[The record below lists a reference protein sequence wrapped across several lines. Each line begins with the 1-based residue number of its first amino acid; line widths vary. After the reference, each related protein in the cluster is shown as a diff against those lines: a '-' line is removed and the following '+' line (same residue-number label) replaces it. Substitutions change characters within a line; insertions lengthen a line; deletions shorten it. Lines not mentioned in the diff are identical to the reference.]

1 MKSWEL
7 KGWKKSMKY
16 IYVFLTFISFFIF
29 MIFQQNVTIK
39 NVCKED
45 SFLFL
50 TVILKKNVLFL
61 QALLA
66 NMSAMYAVYHG
77 PKGLKT
83 IAQRVH
89 NATLLLAEG
98 TDCIIVINFKVIQS
112 CSFLFF
118 CFFLFFFVF
127 F

>member
-1 MKSWEL
+1 MLPL
-7 KGWKKSMKY
+7 K
-16 IYVFLTFISFFIF
+16 IRRLIFIP
-29 MIFQQNVTIK
+29 
-39 NVCKED
+39 D
-45 SFLFL
+45 SYF
-50 TVILKKNVLFL
+50 KKNLLSL

-77 PKGLKT
+77 PKGLKN

-98 TDCIIVINFKVIQS
+98 TDCIIVINYKVIKS

-118 CFFLFFFVF
+118 CLFFLFVFVCFFF
-127 F
+127 N

>member
-1 MKSWEL
+1 
-7 KGWKKSMKY
+7 
-16 IYVFLTFISFFIF
+16 

-39 NVCKED
+39 NVSKED

-50 TVILKKNVLFL
+50 RVILKKYILSL

-77 PKGLKT
+77 PKGLKN

-112 CSFLFF
+112 CSFVCLFV
-118 CFFLFFFVF
+118 CLLFN
-127 F
+127 

>member
-1 MKSWEL
+1 
-7 KGWKKSMKY
+7 
-16 IYVFLTFISFFIF
+16 

-39 NVCKED
+39 NVSKED

-50 TVILKKNVLFL
+50 RVILKKNILSL

-77 PKGLKT
+77 PKGLKN

-98 TDCIIVINFKVIQS
+98 TDCIIVINCKVIKS

-118 CFFLFFFVF
+118 VF

>member
-1 MKSWEL
+1 
-7 KGWKKSMKY
+7 
-16 IYVFLTFISFFIF
+16 

-39 NVCKED
+39 NVSKED

-50 TVILKKNVLFL
+50 RVILKKNILSL

-77 PKGLKT
+77 PKGLKN

-98 TDCIIVINFKVIQS
+98 TDHIMVINFKVIQS
-112 CSFLFF
+112 YSFLFCFF
-118 CFFLFFFVF
+118 CFLCFFFN
-127 F
+127 

>member
-1 MKSWEL
+1 
-7 KGWKKSMKY
+7 
-16 IYVFLTFISFFIF
+16 

-50 TVILKKNVLFL
+50 TVIFKKNVLFL

-77 PKGLKT
+77 PKGLKN

-98 TDCIIVINFKVIQS
+98 TDYIMVINCKVIKS
-112 CSFLFF
+112 CS
-118 CFFLFFFVF
+118 FLFFFVF
-127 F
+127 FLFFFCFFLIDKIYP

>member
-1 MKSWEL
+1 
-7 KGWKKSMKY
+7 
-16 IYVFLTFISFFIF
+16 

-39 NVCKED
+39 NVSKED

-50 TVILKKNVLFL
+50 RVIFKKNILSL

-77 PKGLKT
+77 PKGLKN

-112 CSFLFF
+112 CSFVCLFV
-118 CFFLFFFVF
+118 CLLFN
-127 F
+127 

>member
-1 MKSWEL
+1 M
-7 KGWKKSMKY
+7 
-16 IYVFLTFISFFIF
+16 F
-29 MIFQQNVTIK
+29 FQQNVTIK
-39 NVCKED
+39 NICKED

-50 TVILKKNVLFL
+50 TVIFKKNLL
-61 QALLA
+61 SSQALLA

-77 PKGLKT
+77 PKGLKN

-118 CFFLFFFVF
+118 LFLFFFCF
-127 F
+127 FFLIDKIYL

>member
-1 MKSWEL
+1 
-7 KGWKKSMKY
+7 
-16 IYVFLTFISFFIF
+16 

-50 TVILKKNVLFL
+50 IVIFKKNLLSL

-77 PKGLKT
+77 PKGLRN

-98 TDCIIVINFKVIQS
+98 TDCIMVINCKVIKS

-118 CFFLFFFVF
+118 FLFVFFCFFLIDKIYP
-127 F
+127 

>member
-1 MKSWEL
+1 
-7 KGWKKSMKY
+7 
-16 IYVFLTFISFFIF
+16 

-77 PKGLKT
+77 PKGLKN

-98 TDCIIVINFKVIQS
+98 TDYIMVINFKVIQS
-112 CSFLFF
+112 YSFLFWFF
-118 CFFLFFFVF
+118 CFLCFFFN
-127 F
+127 

>member
-1 MKSWEL
+1 MP
-7 KGWKKSMKY
+7 
-16 IYVFLTFISFFIF
+16 
-29 MIFQQNVTIK
+29 
-39 NVCKED
+39 
-45 SFLFL
+45 
-50 TVILKKNVLFL
+50 LFL

-77 PKGLKT
+77 PKGLKN

-98 TDCIIVINFKVIQS
+98 TDCIVVINFKVVQS

-118 CFFLFFFVF
+118 LFFFF
-127 F
+127 KLIKFIFNEIFSHNQF